1 MSFITNMLTAEG
13 ESNPSSKR
21 TIAFIAFL
29 LLAIGFIADLVFGL
43 KASQASIDAM
53 MYIVV
58 GGLGFT
64 SVEKFVKKEEKK

>member
-1 MSFITNMLTAEG
+1 MNFIVNMLKAEG
-13 ESNPSSKR
+13 DNNPSSKR

-29 LLAIGFIADLVFGL
+29 LLAIGFITDLVLGL
-43 KASQASIDAM
+43 KASQSSIDAM

>member
-1 MSFITNMLTAEG
+1 MNFIANMLKAEG
-13 ESNPSSKR
+13 DNNPSSKR
-21 TIAFIAFL
+21 TIAFLAFL

-58 GGLGFT
+58 GGLGFS

>member
-1 MSFITNMLTAEG
+1 MNFIVNMLKAEG
-13 ESNPSSKR
+13 DDNPSSKR

-29 LLAIGFIADLVFGL
+29 LLAIGFITDLVFGL

-58 GGLGFT
+58 GGFGFT
-64 SVEKFVKKEEKK
+64 SVEKFIKKEEKK

>member
-1 MSFITNMLTAEG
+1 MNFISNMLTAEG
-13 ESNPSSKR
+13 DNNPSSKR
-21 TIAFIAFL
+21 TIAFLAFL
-29 LLAIGFIADLVFGL
+29 LLAIGFITDLVFGL

>member
-1 MSFITNMLTAEG
+1 MNFIANMLTAEG
-13 ESNPSSKR
+13 DTNPSSKR

-43 KASQASIDAM
+43 SASQANIDAM

-64 SVEKFVKKEEKK
+64 SVEKFIKKEKK

>member
-1 MSFITNMLTAEG
+1 MLRAEG
-13 ESNPSSKR
+13 DTTPSTKR

-29 LLAIGFIADLVFGL
+29 LLAAGFVTDLVLGL

-53 MYIVV
+53 VYIVV
-58 GGLGFT
+58 GGLGLT

>member
-1 MSFITNMLTAEG
+1 MDFLYKMLTGEG
-13 ESNPSSKR
+13 ENNPSSKR
-21 TIAFIAFL
+21 TIAFLAFL
-29 LLAIGFIADLVFGL
+29 LLAAGFISDLAFGL

-64 SVEKFVKKEEKK
+64 SIEKFVKKEEKK